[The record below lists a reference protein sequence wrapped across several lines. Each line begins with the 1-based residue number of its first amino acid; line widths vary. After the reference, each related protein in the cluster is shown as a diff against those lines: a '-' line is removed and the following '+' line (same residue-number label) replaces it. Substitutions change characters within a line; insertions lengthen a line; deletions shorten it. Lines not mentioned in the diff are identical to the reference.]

1 MNASIPPPSVHA
13 GPVAMV
19 FSGGGARGA
28 YEAGVLRYLFG
39 EFARRYGLP
48 TVDVVSG
55 TSVGAINGTFVAS
68 VVHDP
73 VAGVERL
80 VRLWSDLEL
89 DRVIGFGVG
98 QAAKL
103 PRVLFGGKQ
112 GAGIL
117 DVSPLIKLVSTN
129 MRWSD
134 LVRNLRRSKLRA
146 LTISATHVATGRPW
160 VFVDR
165 APDVPLPTRLP
176 PSMIVRADRIGPQH
190 VLASAA
196 IPVLFPPV
204 PVHGE
209 LFVDGGLRL
218 NTPMSPAIHLGARR
232 VLVVALTSAMSTPK
246 PAFDPGVFPGVAFL
260 IGKMLNAFLLDHV
273 NADFYEIE
281 RVNKMLD
288 DGVSLYGED
297 FVARMNARAIEE
309 GRAARERLH
318 ALAIAPSEDI
328 GLIAAHHMRSNKARF
343 GRALGKQ
350 LLRLLDIGEGVD
362 ADLVSY
368 LLFDGDFA
376 RQLMDLG
383 EHDARRREEDL
394 ARFFFATPVPART
407 TDAP

>member
-1 MNASIPPPSVHA
+1 MHASVPPPSVHA
-13 GPVAMV
+13 GAAAMV

-28 YEAGVLRYLFG
+28 YEAGVLRYLYG
-39 EFARRYGLP
+39 EFARKRGVP
-48 TVDVVSG
+48 SVDIVSG
-55 TSVGAINGTFVAS
+55 TSVGAINGAFLAS
-68 VVHDP
+68 VVHEP
-73 VAGVERL
+73 VVGVERL
-80 VRLWSDLEL
+80 VRLWSELEL
-89 DRVIGFGVG
+89 DRVLGFGVG

-112 GAGIL
+112 GAGLL
-117 DVSPLIKLVSTN
+117 DVSPLIKLVGQN

-134 LVRNLRRSKLRA
+134 LVRNLRRARLRA

-176 PSMIVRADRIGPQH
+176 PSMMVRADRIGPQH

-204 PVHGE
+204 PVHGD

-218 NTPMSPAIHLGARR
+218 NTPMSPAIHMGARR
-232 VLVVALTSAMSTPK
+232 VLVVALTSAMGTPK
-246 PAFDPGVFPGVAFL
+246 PAFEPGVFPGVAFL

-281 RVNKMLD
+281 RVNRMLD
-288 DGVSLYGED
+288 DGIALYGPD
-297 FVARMNARAIEE
+297 FVEKLNARAEAE
-309 GRAARERLH
+309 GRARRERLH
-318 ALAIAPSEDI
+318 ALAIAPSDDI
-328 GLIAAHHMRSNKARF
+328 GMIAAHHLKSNRARF
-343 GRALGKQ
+343 GRALGRQ
-350 LLRLLDIGEGVD
+350 LLRLLDIGEG
-362 ADLVSY
+362 ADGALVSY
-368 LLFDGDFA
+368 HLFDGEFA

-394 ARFFFATPVPART
+394 AQFFFGT
-407 TDAP
+407 

>member
-1 MNASIPPPSVHA
+1 
-13 GPVAMV
+13 MV

-28 YEAGVLRYLFG
+28 YEAGVLRYLYG
-39 EFARRYGLP
+39 EFARRHGIP
-48 TVDVVSG
+48 SIDIVSG
-55 TSVGAINGTFVAS
+55 TSVGAINGTYLAS
-68 VVHDP
+68 VVHEP
-73 VAGVERL
+73 IAGIERL
-80 VRLWSDLEL
+80 VKLWAELEL
-89 DRVIGFGVG
+89 DRVIGFGVS

-134 LVRNLRRSKLRA
+134 LVRNLRRSRLRA

-165 APDVPLPTRLP
+165 APDVALPSRLP
-176 PSMIVRADRIGPQH
+176 PSMMVRADRIGPQH

-196 IPVLFPPV
+196 IPILFPPV
-204 PVHGE
+204 PVHGD

-232 VLVVALTSAMSTPK
+232 VLVVALTSAVGTPK
-246 PAFDPGVFPGVAFL
+246 PAFEAGVFPGVAFL
-260 IGKMLNAFLLDHV
+260 IGKMMNAFLLDHV

-281 RVNKMLD
+281 RVNRMLD
-288 DGVSLYGED
+288 DGCALYGPD
-297 FVARMNARAIEE
+297 FVDKLNAQAESQ
-309 GRAARERLH
+309 GRPRRERLH
-318 ALAIAPSEDI
+318 ALAIAPSDDI
-328 GLIAAHHMRSNKARF
+328 GLIAAHHMQSNKARF

-376 RQLMDLG
+376 KQLMDLG
-383 EHDARRREEDL
+383 EHDARRREDDL
-394 ARFFFATPVPART
+394 ARFFFGS
-407 TDAP
+407 

>member
-1 MNASIPPPSVHA
+1 MKASIPPPSVHA
-13 GPVAMV
+13 GPAAMV
-19 FSGGGARGA
+19 LSGGGARGA
-28 YEAGVLRYLFG
+28 YEAGVLRYLYG
-39 EFARRYGLP
+39 EFARRHGPP
-48 TVDVVSG
+48 TLDIISG
-55 TSVGAINGTFVAS
+55 TSVGAINGTYLAS
-68 VVHDP
+68 VVHEP
-73 VAGVERL
+73 ISGVERL
-80 VRLWSDLEL
+80 VRLWSELEL

-103 PRVLFGGKQ
+103 PRVLFGGRQ
-112 GAGIL
+112 GAGVL
-117 DVSPLIKLVSTN
+117 DVSPLIKLVSTH

-134 LVRNLRRSKLRA
+134 LVRNLRRARLRA

-176 PSMIVRADRIGPQH
+176 PSMVVRADRIGPQH

-204 PVHGE
+204 PVHGD

-232 VLVVALTSAMSTPK
+232 LLVVALTTAVAANK
-246 PAFDPGVFPGVAFL
+246 PAFAPGVFPGIAFL
-260 IGKMLNAFLLDHV
+260 LGKMMNAFLLDHV

-281 RVNKMLD
+281 RVNRMID
-288 DGVSLYGED
+288 DGLALYGPD
-297 FVARMNARAIEE
+297 FVDRMNDRAEAH
-309 GRAARERLH
+309 GRAPRERLH
-318 ALAIAPSEDI
+318 AMAVAPSEDI

-376 RQLMDLG
+376 RQLLELG
-383 EHDARRREEDL
+383 EHDARRREEEL
-394 ARFFFATPVPART
+394 ARFFFGA
-407 TDAP
+407 

>member
-1 MNASIPPPSVHA
+1 MMTQASIPPPSVHA
-13 GPVAMV
+13 GHSAMV

-28 YEAGVLRYLFG
+28 YEAGVLRYLYG
-39 EFARRYGLP
+39 EFARRHGVP
-48 TVDVVSG
+48 TIDIVSG
-55 TSVGAINGTFVAS
+55 TSVGAINGSYLAS
-68 VVHDP
+68 VVHEP
-73 VAGVERL
+73 MAGIERL
-80 VRLWSDLEL
+80 VKLWSELEL
-89 DRVIGFGVG
+89 DRVIGFGVT
-98 QAAKL
+98 QATKL
-103 PRVLFGGKQ
+103 PRVLFGGRQ

-134 LVRNLRRSKLRA
+134 LVRNLRRSRLRA

-165 APDVPLPTRLP
+165 APDVALPSRLP
-176 PSMIVRADRIGPQH
+176 PSMMVRADRIGPQH

-196 IPVLFPPV
+196 IPILFPPV
-204 PVHGE
+204 PVHGD

-232 VLVVALTSAMSTPK
+232 VLVVALTSAVGTPK
-246 PAFDPGVFPGVAFL
+246 PAFEAGVFPGVAFL
-260 IGKMLNAFLLDHV
+260 IGKMMNAFLLDHV

-281 RVNKMLD
+281 RVNRMLD
-288 DGVSLYGED
+288 DGCAVYGPD
-297 FVARMNARAIEE
+297 FVDKLNAQAESE
-309 GRAARERLH
+309 GRPRRERLH
-318 ALAIAPSEDI
+318 ALAVAPSDDI
-328 GLIAAHHMRSNKARF
+328 GLIAAHHMQSNKARF

-394 ARFFFATPVPART
+394 ARFFFGS
-407 TDAP
+407 

>member
-1 MNASIPPPSVHA
+1 
-13 GPVAMV
+13 MV

-39 EFARRYGLP
+39 EFARRYGAP
-48 TVDVVSG
+48 RVDVVSG
-55 TSVGAINGTFVAS
+55 TSVGAINGAYVAS

-73 VAGVERL
+73 IAGVERL
-80 VRLWSDLEL
+80 VRLWSELEL
-89 DRVIGFGVG
+89 DRVISFGVG
-98 QAAKL
+98 QATKL
-103 PRVLFGGKQ
+103 PRVLFGGRQ

-134 LVRNLRRSKLRA
+134 LVRNLRRGRLRA

-176 PSMIVRADRIGPQH
+176 PSMVVRGDRIGPQH

-204 PVHGE
+204 PVHGD

-218 NTPMSPAIHLGARR
+218 NTPMSPVIHLGARR
-232 VLVVALTSAMSTPK
+232 VLVVALTSAGTTPK
-246 PAFDPGVFPGVAFL
+246 PAFEPGVFPGVAFL

-273 NADFYEIE
+273 NADFYEIVT
-281 RVNKMLD
+281 RL
-288 DGVSLYGED
+288 
-297 FVARMNARAIEE
+297 NAKAVTE
-309 GRAARERLH
+309 GRAPRERLH
-318 ALAIAPSEDI
+318 ALAVAPSEDI
-328 GLIAAHHMRSNKARF
+328 GMIAAHHMRSNKARF

-383 EHDARRREEDL
+383 EHDARSREEDL
-394 ARFFFATPVPART
+394 ARFFFAKPSSPLLDEGR
-407 TDAP
+407 